1 MQSNL
6 SHSQAPGKSRR
17 DPRLDFFRG
26 IAMLIILVAHIQWN
40 SWSLW
45 IPARFGPSDAAE
57 MFVFCSGYAAAIAFG
72 GTFVNIGFW
81 MGVRRIALRCW
92 QVYWAHLGLFFAI
105 AAITVVANDLFG
117 TERWNYL
124 GVLNLEPFFDD
135 PQQQLVGLF
144 TLTYV
149 PNYFDILPMYLVILA
164 MIPLVM
170 LLQRLHLAAA
180 IAFCLLLYAATW
192 AFNLNL
198 PAEPFS
204 DRVWFFNPFGWQV
217 VFFTGFMLSRGWI
230 RPPAYRPWLLA
241 LAAAYVLVMIP
252 ISRWQIYMQVPVLK
266 EAHDWLW
273 LRHWDQ
279 GGIFKTNQHPLRWL
293 HLLALA
299 YLALWLLH
307 GREHLLESAPAR
319 VIIKVGQQALATFMA
334 SMALAWMLSIALD
347 QLSGEGITT
356 GSRYRPARDP
366 LAVAAANIF
375 GLAAIIGVAYMVDWY
390 KRQPWRRAGQAP
402 REPRVAASPAA
413 PAGSPAP
420 PAAALAGA
428 APGATARR

>member
-1 MQSNL
+1 MS
-6 SHSQAPGKSRR
+6 SKVAHSQGPGKSRR

-72 GTFVNIGFW
+72 GTFVTAGFW

-92 QVYWAHLGLFFAI
+92 QVYWAHLGLFFTV
-105 AAITVVANDLFG
+105 AAITVVANELFG
-117 TERWNYL
+117 TPRWNYL

-135 PQQQLVGLF
+135 TQTQLVGLF

-170 LLQRLHLAAA
+170 LLHRLHLAAA
-180 IAFCLLLYAATW
+180 IAFCILLYVATW
-192 AFNLNL
+192 VFNLNL

-204 DRVWFFNPFGWQV
+204 DRVWFFNPFGWQI
-217 VFFTGFMLSRGWI
+217 VFFTGFMLSRGWV
-230 RPPAYRPWLLA
+230 RPPPYRPWLLA
-241 LAAAYVLVMIP
+241 LAAGYVLVMIP
-252 ISRWQIYMQVPVLK
+252 ISRWQIYMQVPAL
-266 EAHDWLW
+266 EAVHDWLW
-273 LRHWDQ
+273 LKDWEQ

-299 YLALWLLH
+299 YLALWVLR
-307 GREHLLESAPAR
+307 GREHWLDTAPCR
-319 VIIKVGQQALATFMA
+319 VIIKVGQQALATFMT
-334 SMALAWMLSIALD
+334 SMALAWILSIALD
-347 QLSGEGITT
+347 QLGGEGTT
-356 GSRYRPARDP
+356 FAGKYRPGREP
-366 LAVAAANIF
+366 LSVAAANIF

-390 KRQPWRRAGQAP
+390 KREPWRRVGQAP
-402 REPRVAASPAA
+402 AQSVSGSRAAAQ
-413 PAGSPAP
+413 
-420 PAAALAGA
+420 PAAAAPESAALAV
-428 APGATARR
+428 APGARAYR